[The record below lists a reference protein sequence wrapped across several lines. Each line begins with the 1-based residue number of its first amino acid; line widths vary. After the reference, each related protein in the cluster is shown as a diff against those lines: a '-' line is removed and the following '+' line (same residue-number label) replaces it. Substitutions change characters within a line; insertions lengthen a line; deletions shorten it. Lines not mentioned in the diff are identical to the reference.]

1 MKLLIRKSMSS
12 LLLMLKTKYHKEFG
26 DSVLRD
32 LEDLKIGRAAVINK
46 SKVTVQN
53 CQRDVSSAE
62 DALEKAKKNFQRIQQ
77 EHQRSLEKLAS
88 IEQHVVEYT
97 KMLEER
103 KRESAGKD
111 GNKYTVSRM
120 LISAFE
126 STPEQDKD
134 KQTKKVTRKLEEM
147 KTATKQIADR
157 KRELL
162 DRINALDIALSKVGS
177 TSSLLVLQLLAVI
190 LLL

>member
-1 MKLLIRKSMSS
+1 
-12 LLLMLKTKYHKEFG
+12 MLKTKYHKEFG

-162 DRINALDIALSKVGS
+162 DRINALDIALSKVPDH
-177 TSSLLVLQLLAVI
+177 LYLYCHCFL
-190 LLL
+190 